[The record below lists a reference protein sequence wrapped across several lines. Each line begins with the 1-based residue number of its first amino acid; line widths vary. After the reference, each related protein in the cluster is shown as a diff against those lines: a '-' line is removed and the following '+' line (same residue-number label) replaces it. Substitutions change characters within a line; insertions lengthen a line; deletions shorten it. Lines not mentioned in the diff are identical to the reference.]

1 LVIRRQ
7 LQENPTLQVS
17 PEDRALA
24 ERYDAAQQA
33 AREIGEQ
40 SPELRLA
47 FENVAL
53 GEPDIQ
59 GQGSGTL
66 DPAQEADFMHY
77 RLEERIAAVRTWGS
91 KATTDILSWAG
102 PTVDEN
108 AARFRVLYDQTRLRG
123 IGRPELAQLADFY
136 YRTMAALDAF
146 APANRAFAST
156 AAQLVAAVTATV
168 VVSAASG
175 GSLGPVAVGA
185 LAAFVGGASAGL
197 TGAVI
202 RGQSTDAEVLTD
214 VATGAVEGAVSVA
227 GSALAAR
234 AVHGATAGRAAGQA
248 ARMAGGQAVRAATGG
263 TGAAVAEAII
273 DGASA
278 ERRANCSR
286 PPSTK
291 PPGIA
296 AWRRPLPP

>member
-1 LVIRRQ
+1 MPRSR
-7 LQENPTLQVS
+7 P
-17 PEDRALA
+17 PE
-24 ERYDAAQQA
+24 Q
-33 AREIGEQ
+33 IGEQ

-47 FENVAL
+47 FENVAF
-53 GEPDIQ
+53 GEPDL
-59 GQGSGTL
+59 QGSSGAGPGGRGRL
-66 DPAQEADFMHY
+66 HALPAGGADRGRAH
-77 RLEERIAAVRTWGS
+77 LGP

-108 AARFRVLYDQTRLRG
+108 AARFRVLYDQVRLRG

-214 VATGAVEGAVSVA
+214 VATGAVEGGSVV
-227 GSALAAR
+227 GSALARGPCMAPPP
-234 AVHGATAGRAAGQA
+234 AGRPAQA
-248 ARMAGGQAVRAATGG
+248 ARMAGGQRCAPPPAAPAQRSPKRSSTGPS
-263 TGAAVAEAII
+263 AA
-273 DGASA
+273 
-278 ERRANCSR
+278 RRASSSR
-286 PPSTK
+286 RPSTK
-291 PPGIA
+291 PPGIG